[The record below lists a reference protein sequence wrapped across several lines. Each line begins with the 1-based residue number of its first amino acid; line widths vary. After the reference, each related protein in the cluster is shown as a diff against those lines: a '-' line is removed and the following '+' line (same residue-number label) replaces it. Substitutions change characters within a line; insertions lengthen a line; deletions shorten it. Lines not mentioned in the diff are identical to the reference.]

1 LPEQIRLTTTAK
13 AAGCAAKLSP
23 RILDAVLKRL
33 PSQSDP
39 NVLVGFE
46 TSDDAAVYRL
56 TDDLALVQTVDF
68 FTPIVDDPALF
79 GQVAAANS
87 LSDVYAMG
95 GRPISALTIVAFPA
109 ASPPEILEQILR
121 GGLAKMTEANCT
133 VVGGHSIRDDE
144 LKFGY
149 AVTGLIHPD
158 RLWKNVGA
166 RPGDLLLFTK
176 SVGTGVISTAL
187 KQGRAEAA
195 WVAASTASMTRL
207 NRDAAEALHEL
218 DNAQRPHKNGDAAKS
233 EPPVHA
239 VTDVTGFAVL
249 GHAREMAIGSGVSL
263 KIDHTR
269 IEYIT
274 GAIEA
279 ARAGFFSGGMKN
291 NREFVESCVEF
302 STSVP
307 EEFRALLFDPQTSG
321 GLLAAI
327 APESA
332 KAASAAMERHGVP
345 ARIIGEVVAKRH
357 PLIEIS

>member
-1 LPEQIRLTTTAK
+1 MAEAVRLTTTAK
-13 AAGCAAKLSP
+13 SAGCAAKLSP
-23 RILDAVLKRL
+23 SILDAVLKRL
-33 PSQSDP
+33 PVQTDP
-39 NVLVGFE
+39 NVIVGFE

-56 TDDLALVQTVDF
+56 TDDLAIVQTVDF

-79 GQVAAANS
+79 GQVTAANS

-95 GRPISALTIVAFPA
+95 GRPISALTIVAFPT

-121 GGLAKMTEANCT
+121 GGLAKMTEAKCT

-158 RLWKNVGA
+158 RIWKNVGA

-176 SVGTGVISTAL
+176 SIGTGVISTAL
-187 KQGRAEAA
+187 KQGRAGPA

-207 NRDAAEALHEL
+207 NRDAAEALHEV
-218 DNAQRPHKNGDAAKS
+218 DDAAESYGNGGTSKFAS
-233 EPPVHA
+233 PVHA

-263 KIDHTR
+263 IIDHAR
-269 IEYIT
+269 IEYLT

-279 ARAGFFSGGMKN
+279 SRGGFFSGGMKN

-302 STSVP
+302 KNSVTD
-307 EEFRALLFDPQTSG
+307 EYRALLFDPQTSG
-321 GLLAAI
+321 GLLVAI
-327 APESA
+327 APDATKSVL
-332 KAASAAMERHGVP
+332 AAMERRRVP
-345 ARIIGEVVAKRH
+345 ARIIGEVVEKRH
-357 PLIEIS
+357 PLIEII